1 MNKYEIFMW
10 LRHAYDDKMKR
21 HEVVEKI
28 YNQIRDKIDDLGLEI
43 KGSEDQFYQELLKFL
58 VEHSK
63 IEKNF
68 R

>member
-10 LRHAYDDKMKR
+10 LRHSYDDKMKR

-28 YNQIRDKIDDLGLEI
+28 YNQIRDKIDALDLEI
-43 KGSEDQFYQELLKFL
+43 KGTEDQFYQELLKFL
-58 VEHSK
+58 VEHSQ
-63 IEKNF
+63 IEKKF

>member
-10 LRHAYDDKMKR
+10 LRQAYDDKMKR

-28 YNQIRDKIDDLGLEI
+28 YNQIRDKIDALDLEI
-43 KGSEDQFYQELLKFL
+43 KGTEDQFYQELLKFL
-58 VEHSK
+58 VDHSQIK
-63 IEKNF
+63 KNF